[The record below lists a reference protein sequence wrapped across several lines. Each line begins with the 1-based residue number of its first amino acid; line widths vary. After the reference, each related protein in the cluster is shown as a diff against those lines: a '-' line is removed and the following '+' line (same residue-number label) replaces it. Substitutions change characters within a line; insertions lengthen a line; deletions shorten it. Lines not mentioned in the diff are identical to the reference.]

1 MTTGTIEE
9 QTYGPGTPPCPK
21 TPGPEQDTWIETRLA
36 EWRAKD
42 SDHIE
47 WAEQRLANSTDPEEV
62 ETLERYVAAL
72 KRSRMSAGIIAIQD
86 DVELGAKWDYRKQP

>member
-1 MTTGTIEE
+1 MTALTIEE
-9 QTYGPGTPPCPK
+9 QMYGPGTPPCPK

-42 SDHIE
+42 EAHIE
-47 WAEQRLANSTDPEEV
+47 WAAQHLADATDPDEV

-72 KRSRMSAGIIAIQD
+72 KRSQMSAGIIAVQD
-86 DVELGAKWDYRKQP
+86 DVELGAKWDYRQKP